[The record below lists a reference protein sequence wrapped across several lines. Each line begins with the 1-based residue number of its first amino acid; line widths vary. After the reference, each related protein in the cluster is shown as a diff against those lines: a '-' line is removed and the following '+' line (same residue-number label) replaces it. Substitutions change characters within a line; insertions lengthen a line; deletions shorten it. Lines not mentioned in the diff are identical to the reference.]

1 MPNPKEVHVDVIAKA
16 DPTSPDGVSFT
27 LSSNLGSSERLKFQ
41 NDKHPGFIVNFNL
54 KDDDNTGVKF
64 LPQPEDAMWVRTFD
78 AQTPDPCPRCE
89 MYWDQFKAINVKQQ
103 NKQLVVRNLNQYEQ
117 MFAFSL
123 RFSKPGSADPILYD
137 PIGENENGGGGEI
150 NSFAIAGGVL
160 LAGAALFAAFKLL
173 ND

>member
-16 DPTSPDGVSFT
+16 DASSPDGVSFN
-27 LSSNLGSSERLKFQ
+27 LSSNLGANDRLKFS

-64 LPQPEDAMWVRTFD
+64 LSQPEDAMWVRTFD

-89 MYWDQFKAINVKQQ
+89 MYWDQFKAIDVKKN

-117 MFAFSL
+117 LFAFSL

-150 NSFAIAGGVL
+150 SALAYVGGAL
-160 LAGAALFAAFKLL
+160 LVGGLVFAAVKAF